1 MFGKTIRSEVLGK
14 VNKMIDQKEAEYKAG
29 TKKLAE
35 VALKQMEA
43 VKRENDTKMIELRE
57 KCVGDILGKIL

>member
-14 VNKMIDQKEAEYKAG
+14 VKKMIDQKEAEYKAG

-35 VALKQMEA
+35 QAMVQMEA
-43 VKRENDTKMIELRE
+43 VRRENEAKKAELRE
-57 KCVGDILGKIL
+57 KCVNDILGKIL